1 LLKFISLYIKMN
13 IKKLSESVL
22 IFVVCVLLI
31 TIILNFIKKYYGS
44 SGLMEAI
51 LVFDILG
58 SSAIL

>member
-1 LLKFISLYIKMN
+1 MN